1 MSRADTGE
9 EKGGYNEDIVLCSAG
24 LKVEDSR
31 FVLKEFFVVVVV
43 VVVVVDYEILR
54 LGLKGYL
61 YPVVE

>member
-9 EKGGYNEDIVLCSAG
+9 EKGGYNEGIVLCSAG

-31 FVLKEFFVVVVV
+31 FVLKEFVV

>member
-43 VVVVVDYEILR
+43 VVDYEILR